1 MAEADQT
8 EPFSRTQISLDSLPV
23 VIPAAQALSSHNIV
37 GFASRDI
44 RSRSFNLLR
53 TRFAKG
59 IAARD
64 ARLIGITSA
73 TPGAGKSF
81 LALNLAAS
89 LARLGETPVYL
100 VDLDLRRSSVS
111 DELGLEDQKGVGAFL
126 QGDVAELRDV
136 GVKIEGV
143 PLAVFPTG
151 SVPGNSAEYLTTDQF
166 TKMIADLRDNADKA
180 IVIFDLPPVFAS
192 DDAMLSIEA
201 LDGYLL
207 VVDSGTTN
215 RRQITDAMDM
225 LRPSPCFGTI
235 LNRYKGGLTDPY
247 GYGTGTYSNY
257 YEK

>member
-1 MAEADQT
+1 MAEADPT
-8 EPFSRTQISLDSLPV
+8 DPFSRTQISLDKLPV
-23 VIPAAQALSSHNIV
+23 VIPAADALSSHNIV
-37 GFASRDI
+37 GFESRDI

-59 IAARD
+59 IAIRD

-89 LARLGETPVYL
+89 LARLGETPIYL

-111 DELGLEDQKGVGAFL
+111 DELGLEGQKGVGDYL
-126 QGDVAELRDV
+126 QGDVEELREV
-136 GVKIEGV
+136 GVRIDGV
-143 PLAVFPTG
+143 PLGVFPTG
-151 SVPGNSAEYLTTDQF
+151 SVPGNSAEYLTTDRF
-166 TKMIADLRDNADKA
+166 KAMIQDLRNNADNAV
-180 IVIFDLPPVFAS
+180 VIFDLPPVFAS

-215 RRQITDAMDM
+215 RRQVTDAMEM

-247 GYGTGTYSNY
+247 GYGTGAYSNY
-257 YEK
+257 YDK